1 LTKGGHLVVV
11 GLFGGEITLP
21 TPYIPMRAMTIQG
34 SYTGSL
40 AELKE
45 LIGLLRKPP
54 LHLMP
59 VEVRP
64 LASVNASLRDLKDGN
79 VIGRVV
85 LAPN

>member
-1 LTKGGHLVVV
+1 M
-11 GLFGGEITLP
+11 P
-21 TPYIPMRAMTIQG
+21 TPYIPMRALTIQG

-40 AELKE
+40 PELRE
-45 LIGLLRKPP
+45 LIGLLRKDTPVSY
-54 LHLMP
+54 MP

-64 LASVNASLRDLKDGN
+64 LDSVNTSLRDLKDGN